1 MKRIKMARLAA
12 LLGLATLALL
22 SVACEQ
28 KSINEIMANPHRYT
42 KHEVGVVGRV
52 VQSYSVLGRG
62 AYQIDDGTGKLWV
75 VSVGDKGV
83 PRKGARVAVKG
94 KIRDGFDLGSIVKL
108 PEAISSGLVLEE
120 SSLKARD

>member
-1 MKRIKMARLAA
+1 MKKLKTARLAA
-12 LLGLATLALL
+12 LLGLACL
-22 SVACEQ
+22 SLFLVACEQ

-42 KHEVGVVGRV
+42 RHKVGVVGRV

-108 PEAISSGLVLEE
+108 PEAVSSGLVLEE
-120 SSLKARD
+120 SSLKAKN